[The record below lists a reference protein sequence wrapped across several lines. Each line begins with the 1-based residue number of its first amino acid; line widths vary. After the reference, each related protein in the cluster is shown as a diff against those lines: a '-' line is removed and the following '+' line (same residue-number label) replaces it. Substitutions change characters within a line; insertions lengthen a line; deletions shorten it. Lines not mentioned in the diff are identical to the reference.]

1 MSGYLI
7 DTDWVIDYLKGV
19 PSVVAQL
26 QAVANEGLAI
36 SVISLA
42 ELYEGVYGSGNADQ
56 HLQGLGQFLGFVS
69 VVGLDD
75 AVCRAFGQYRHRLRQ
90 RGQLIDNF
98 DLLIAA
104 TSLTYQLTLV
114 TGNLRHYAR
123 IPGLQIAQF
132 AQPSRGV

>member
-75 AVCRAFGQYRHRLRQ
+75 AVCRAFG
-90 RGQLIDNF
+90 
-98 DLLIAA
+98 
-104 TSLTYQLTLV
+104 
-114 TGNLRHYAR
+114 
-123 IPGLQIAQF
+123 
-132 AQPSRGV
+132 